1 MVSEF
6 EIIVL
11 ACAYRISGKAFGS
24 RENTSEMD
32 SCGQRLFDDF
42 IETRPGAAEE
52 LRVALDTFDR
62 QRPTS
67 HYPAYPAASYQS
79 YSGSTN
85 MSGNPTRDSA
95 TSPAGAV
102 NPNFT
107 PPRSIY
113 DPPPP
118 PPSGG
123 LFSTN
128 LRRDEP
134 PESKWL
140 LICAQAWRQPTSLLQ
155 LDVCSTTS
163 DKQLFRDLRQS
174 YLELKRAWWHRLSL
188 KVVQSIRFVQFELHP
203 SDLVDVRKVPDMPPA
218 ERHDEYLYQRVEL
231 IPPIG
236 ENMMTHWFH
245 QPHKANDQA
254 TTFMRSPKKRKLR
267 LAICPK
273 MGTNI
278 GWGIQL
284 VEGWAM
290 FKLWLL
296 ALVISFLGG
305 MVFAVTWAV
314 MKHDIQGAVA
324 VAAYFVALAGLVVGT
339 VQAYLH

>member
-1 MVSEF
+1 MYGILSQLFVQ
-6 EIIVL
+6 
-11 ACAYRISGKAFGS
+11 
-24 RENTSEMD
+24 

-67 HYPAYPAASYQS
+67 HCPAYPAASYQS

-95 TSPAGAV
+95 TSPAGAID
-102 NPNFT
+102 PNFT

-113 DPPPP
+113 DPPPT
-118 PPSGG
+118 SGG

-140 LICAQAWRQPTSLLQ
+140 LICAQAWRRPTSLLH

-188 KVVQSIRFVQFELHP
+188 KVVQSIRFVQVSNFFFPLPDDAVNRCRLELTINPNCSSNSIPATWSTFAKSPTCRPHRAKMNTSTNP
-203 SDLVDVRKVPDMPPA
+203 VPA
-218 ERHDEYLYQRVEL
+218 GSCRRSER
-231 IPPIG
+231 
-236 ENMMTHWFH
+236 
-245 QPHKANDQA
+245 
-254 TTFMRSPKKRKLR
+254 S
-267 LAICPK
+267 
-273 MGTNI
+273 
-278 GWGIQL
+278 
-284 VEGWAM
+284 
-290 FKLWLL
+290 
-296 ALVISFLGG
+296 S
-305 MVFAVTWAV
+305 
-314 MKHDIQGAVA
+314 
-324 VAAYFVALAGLVVGT
+324 
-339 VQAYLH
+339 

>member
-1 MVSEF
+1 MYGILSQPFVQ
-6 EIIVL
+6 
-11 ACAYRISGKAFGS
+11 
-24 RENTSEMD
+24 

-107 PPRSIY
+107 TPRSIY
-113 DPPPP
+113 DPPPT
-118 PPSGG
+118 SGG

-163 DKQLFRDLRQS
+163 DKQLFRDLRRS

-188 KVVQSIRFVQFELHP
+188 KVVQSIRFVQV
-203 SDLVDVRKVPDMPPA
+203 S
-218 ERHDEYLYQRVEL
+218 
-231 IPPIG
+231 
-236 ENMMTHWFH
+236 
-245 QPHKANDQA
+245 
-254 TTFMRSPKKRKLR
+254 TFRQ
-267 LAICPK
+267 ICPAYILCRLEPIIPISSSNSIPATWSTSAK
-273 MGTNI
+273 SPICRPQSATMNTSTN
-278 GWGIQL
+278 
-284 VEGWAM
+284 A
-290 FKLWLL
+290 
-296 ALVISFLGG
+296 SS
-305 MVFAVTWAV
+305 
-314 MKHDIQGAVA
+314 
-324 VAAYFVALAGLVVGT
+324 
-339 VQAYLH
+339 